1 MQTYILHLVYHTEF
15 IHESLILI
23 SQGSGVLQSSIVQG
37 MVFKR
42 AVEGEITK
50 AKNCKVAVYSCPL
63 DAMQTETKVCT
74 IFSLSQS
81 WPLTF

>member
-1 MQTYILHLVYHTEF
+1 M
-15 IHESLILI
+15 
-23 SQGSGVLQSSIVQG
+23 LQSSIVQG

-74 IFSLSQS
+74 IFSLSRS
-81 WPLTF
+81 WPLSEVIKLFMLNLAEH

>member
-1 MQTYILHLVYHTEF
+1 MHLLILYLVDHTEF
-15 IHESLILI
+15 IQESLVVLI

-74 IFSLSQS
+74 MFYIISRA
-81 WPLTF
+81 PD